1 MIVFPAIDLRAG
13 RCVRLRQGDPSQQQV
28 FSEDPVEV
36 ARKWEAAGA
45 RALHVV
51 DLDGAFE
58 GRPANLHM
66 VARIARAVSV
76 PIQLGG
82 GLRSIDSIARA
93 LVAGAD
99 RVILGTA
106 AIGPGLLAYAVH
118 RWGARVLVGID
129 ARSGMVA
136 VRGWREVT
144 AVRAA
149 DLALAVQKA
158 GVSEIIY
165 TDISRDGMLEG
176 PNFESIAEMAKMGA
190 RIIAS
195 GGVSRLE
202 DVRRLAELEP
212 EGITG
217 VIIGKALYTGAI
229 SLPEAI
235 GVASERPGARVEL
248 GALEADDAEVSAEEA
263 ITGEPASGE
272 IGKTGG

>member
-28 FSEDPVEV
+28 FSDDPVEV
-36 ARKWEAAGA
+36 ARRWEAAGA

-58 GRPANLHM
+58 GRPANLHL
-66 VARIARAVSV
+66 VARIARAASI

-93 LVAGAD
+93 FVAGAE

-106 AIGPGLLAYAVH
+106 AIAPGLAGGGSPDEQHPGEESEKPNLLAYAVH

-129 ARSGMVA
+129 ARNGMAA

-144 AVRAA
+144 TVPAA
-149 DLALAVQKA
+149 DLARTVLKA
-158 GVSEIIY
+158 GVSEIVY

-176 PNFESIAEMAKMGA
+176 PNFETIAEMAGTGA

-202 DVRRLAELEP
+202 EVRRLAEMEP
-212 EGITG
+212 EGVTG
-217 VIIGKALYTGAI
+217 AIIGKALYTGAI
-229 SLPEAI
+229 SLSEAVRVASEAPEAI
-235 GVASERPGARVEL
+235 PVSEDSTR
-248 GALEADDAEVSAEEA
+248 
-263 ITGEPASGE
+263 
-272 IGKTGG
+272 TGG